1 MDNIV
6 DIIGRVSESAYRRG
20 YQHRVRFA
28 TEGRVNDGHACEF
41 RFSNKICLSPPHN
54 PKGYACSPIER
65 LEMEACHGRTMLTY
79 DQRDVLLKMIAG
91 VER

>member
-1 MDNIV
+1 MDNIL

-20 YQHRVRFA
+20 YQHGVTFA
-28 TEGRVNDGHACEF
+28 NDGKVNESQACNF
-41 RFSNKICLSPPHN
+41 RFDKRLCLSPPHN